1 MRLIPAH
8 AGKTSSLGSAAF
20 RPRAHPR
27 SRGENPLSS
36 ADLAWPSGSSPLTRG
51 KRGAAL
57 RVPRHR
63 GLIPA
68 HAGKTG
74 SRPRRPARSTAHPR
88 SRGENRRG
96 PPGKA
101 RTLGSSP
108 LTRGKHRLGQSVD
121 RVPGLIPAH
130 AGKTWKPTRRRQ
142 SDSAHPRSRGEN
154 VETKDRGRLGDGSSP
169 LTRGKHFLRG
179 NRNGGERL
187 IPAHAGKTRRPTPY
201 RTAPEAHPRS
211 RGENVE
217 PLDRVAVH
225 EGSSPLTRGKRGP
238 LPRPLGRVRLIP
250 AHAGKTCP
258 CPASR
263 SPSAAHPRSR
273 GENARTDGN
282 GHRRCGSSPLTRGKP
297 STLRRRASRSRLI
310 PAHAGKTRNT
320 RILGNKLG
328 AHPRSRGENG
338 PQRTPGERSGGSSPL
353 TRGKQ
358 PLRAPRW
365 RRRRLIPAHA
375 GKTTASRLSYLTGTA
390 HPRSRGE
397 NGKAYLNLAVHAGS
411 SPLTRGKR
419 EGPGP
424 LWGRGRLIPAHAGK
438 TSRTGPPGLSG
449 AAHPRSRGENSLDGL
464 VVDLA
469 TGSSPLT
476 RGKLTA
482 RSCTSFGTG
491 LIPAHAGKT
500 RHRRGSQVLAPAHP
514 RSRGE
519 NNRATPGGEAIA
531 GSSPLTRGKRASG
544 ANADARFGLI
554 PAHAGKTAWRPARSS
569 IDTAHPRSRGEN
581 LGRLEI

>member
-101 RTLGSSP
+101 RTLGSSPLTRGKLSETVREIIVTGLIPAHAGKTYWAKPVQRPCWAHPRSRGENGKVAPPGTPRSGSSPLTRGKRTQLRDVPIPGRLIPAHAGKTSLISPWPPPWPAHPRSRGENPISEATASTIDGSSPLTRGKPDRYVINARMHGLIPAHAGKTAPRSPRSRPAPAHPRSRGENIRVMSSTRGAWGSSP

-250 AHAGKTCP
+250 AHAGKTP
-258 CPASR
+258 
-263 SPSAAHPRSR
+263 
-273 GENARTDGN
+273 
-282 GHRRCGSSPLTRGKP
+282 GS
-297 STLRRRASRSRLI
+297 
-310 PAHAGKTRNT
+310 
-320 RILGNKLG
+320 
-328 AHPRSRGENG
+328 
-338 PQRTPGERSGGSSPL
+338 
-353 TRGKQ
+353 
-358 PLRAPRW
+358 
-365 RRRRLIPAHA
+365 
-375 GKTTASRLSYLTGTA
+375 
-390 HPRSRGE
+390 
-397 NGKAYLNLAVHAGS
+397 
-411 SPLTRGKR
+411 
-419 EGPGP
+419 
-424 LWGRGRLIPAHAGK
+424 
-438 TSRTGPPGLSG
+438 
-449 AAHPRSRGENSLDGL
+449 
-464 VVDLA
+464 
-469 TGSSPLT
+469 
-476 RGKLTA
+476 
-482 RSCTSFGTG
+482 
-491 LIPAHAGKT
+491 
-500 RHRRGSQVLAPAHP
+500 
-514 RSRGE
+514 
-519 NNRATPGGEAIA
+519 
-531 GSSPLTRGKRASG
+531 
-544 ANADARFGLI
+544 
-554 PAHAGKTAWRPARSS
+554 
-569 IDTAHPRSRGEN
+569 
-581 LGRLEI
+581 

>member
-1 MRLIPAH
+1 M
-8 AGKTSSLGSAAF
+8 
-20 RPRAHPR
+20 RAHPR
-27 SRGENPLSS
+27 SRGENEAHCLV
-36 ADLAWPSGSSPLTRG
+36 PSG
-51 KRGAAL
+51 
-57 RVPRHR
+57 VY
-63 GLIPA
+63 
-68 HAGKTG
+68 
-74 SRPRRPARSTAHPR
+74 
-88 SRGENRRG
+88 
-96 PPGKA
+96 
-101 RTLGSSP
+101 GSSP
-108 LTRGKHRLGQSVD
+108 LTRGKHRRDERSDDVS
-121 RVPGLIPAH
+121 GLIPAH
-130 AGKTWKPTRRRQ
+130 AGKTPASVATSTDRR
-142 SDSAHPRSRGEN
+142 AHPRSRGEN
-154 VETKDRGRLGDGSSP
+154 VSWTRPASPTRGSSP
-169 LTRGKHFLRG
+169 LTRGKPVHEVPEDFASG
-179 NRNGGERL
+179 L
-187 IPAHAGKTRRPTPY
+187 IPAHAGKTADRAGNETVDR
-201 RTAPEAHPRS
+201 AHPRS
-211 RGENVE
+211 RGENSLSLYIV
-217 PLDRVAVH
+217 DGGS
-225 EGSSPLTRGKRGP
+225 GSSPLTRGKLTRPGP
-238 LPRPLGRVRLIP
+238 RRDSPRLIP

-282 GHRRCGSSPLTRGKP
+282 GHRRCGSSPLTRGKR
-297 STLRRRASRSRLI
+297 TERRQILRRRRLI

-500 RHRRGSQVLAPAHP
+500 DL
-514 RSRGE
+514 
-519 NNRATPGGEAIA
+519 EAA
-531 GSSPLTRGKRASG
+531 GQP
-544 ANADARFGLI
+544 I
-554 PAHAGKTAWRPARSS
+554 V
-569 IDTAHPRSRGEN
+569 TAHPRSRGEN
-581 LGRLEI
+581 DDAAGARRLRHGSSPLTRGKPGSSSGRRRRSRLIPAHAGKTRTAGDGGRAPGAHPRSRGENAATARVGPLERGSSPLTRGKHREADERRDTARLIPAHAGKTPGGRRGPPGTAAHPRSRGENPGGVPV